1 MFARGGPPAGYL
13 VDFGSRVTVSTSG
26 TGELVN
32 RYSVAVSGQPQTGST
47 FSAAGRARIAN
58 LANVLTGVR
67 LVLVPIFLCAL
78 FAGNGHE
85 IAGRIA
91 AFVIFAIA
99 CLTDRF
105 DGLLARHYGMATEF
119 GAFVDPIADKAL
131 IGSALIGLSMLGD
144 LPWWI
149 TAVILTREV
158 GVTLLRLI
166 VIRRGVIPASWGGKL
181 KTLVQAVAIGLFVLP
196 LSGQFLVG
204 ASVLMGI
211 AVVLTVVTGVDYVV
225 GAVRAARKVR
235 ETTG

>member
-1 MFARGGPPAGYL
+1 M
-13 VDFGSRVTVSTSG
+13 
-26 TGELVN
+26 
-32 RYSVAVSGQPQTGST
+32 
-47 FSAAGRARIAN
+47 AGRARIAN
-58 LANVLTGVR
+58 LANILTGLR
-67 LVLVPIFLCAL
+67 LLMVPIFLCAL
-78 FAGNGHE
+78 FAGNSHE
-85 IAGRIA
+85 TAGRIA

-99 CLTDRF
+99 CLTDGL
-105 DGLLARHYGMATEF
+105 DGLLARNYGMTTEF

-149 TAVILTREV
+149 TVVILTREI
-158 GVTLLRLI
+158 GVTLLRLA

-196 LSGQFLVG
+196 LSGPFLVA
-204 ASVLMGI
+204 ASVVMGI

-225 GAVRAARKVR
+225 GAIKAVKDVH